1 MSSDYAGYLQARTG
15 FEGAAARVTGDS
27 GSDVALALCP
37 ASEHSPAA
45 GGAGTRTPHPPPP
58 PPFLL
63 CYSDL
68 RCEYYDVELGYEQ
81 LREARDA
88 DPSLKTKGWGDVFRW
103 LAASLRANTVD
114 ASWVG
119 AADGGASAGAGAE
132 VMTLAFRGSELVFDL
147 RSHPAPPEAAA
158 ACIAR
163 LALHLAA
170 QAASSAAAL
179 AEAQAREQHL
189 NALLHDERQKNA
201 TLRQAVAAAAAG
213 GGGGG
218 AAASGGCGGGGLG
231 APDFLF
237 DGRGGGAQD
246 AQGSGA
252 GHATQGHKRKIHSLV
267 NPAAKVRRPRGT
279 RLGGS

>member
-15 FEGAAARVTGDS
+15 FDGAAARVTGDS
-27 GSDVALALCP
+27 GSDVVFALCP
-37 ASEHSPAA
+37 ASENSPAA
-45 GGAGTRTPHPPPP
+45 GAEAAAEAVP

-88 DPSLKTKGWGDVFRW
+88 DPGLKAKGWGDVFGW

-119 AADGGASAGAGAE
+119 AADGGASAGAE
-132 VMTLAFRGSELVFDL
+132 VMTLAFRGSGLVFDL
-147 RSHPAPPEAAA
+147 RSYPAPPEAAA
-158 ACIAR
+158 SRIAR

-170 QAASSAAAL
+170 QASSSAAAL
-179 AEAQAREQHL
+179 AEAQTREQHL
-189 NALLHDERQKNA
+189 NALLQEEKQKNA
-201 TLRQAVAAAAAG
+201 TLRQAVATAAVAAAGAAAAG
-213 GGGGG
+213 VGGG
-218 AAASGGCGGGGLG
+218 G
-231 APDFLF
+231 APDFLY
-237 DGRGGGAQD
+237 DTRGGGSGAAQD

-252 GHATQGHKRKIHSLV
+252 GHASQGHKRKIHSLV